1 MKIVQSPVTN
11 HIPSNSLKLALS
23 TKGKL
28 IDIFSFVKELDTS
41 KPIVFLV
48 GAVAKGNPTME
59 VDYYQEAYCISRY
72 AMSASNCLG
81 RLTTAF

>member
-1 MKIVQSPVTN
+1 LKI
-11 HIPSNSLKLALS
+11 ALS

-28 IDIFSFVKELDTS
+28 TNIFNFAKEIDGT
-41 KPIVFLV
+41 KPIVFIV

-59 VDYYQEAYCISRY
+59 VDYFHEAFCISRY

-81 RLTTAF
+81 RLLTAF